1 MPLILRHLAHFFI
14 AWGGWGLLTLGT
26 LDSSFL
32 FFPLG
37 NDLLMVLLTTQHHQL
52 MPYYAAMATAG
63 SVMGCFLT
71 DVASRKAG
79 EAGLKGRVSQR
90 RLAYVQKQVT
100 QRGAIMLTV
109 ASVMPPPFP
118 FTVFVMA
125 AAALKYPRWRLL
137 GIIAAARCARFLIEG
152 WLAIEY
158 GRHLIRMSQSP
169 AFESVVLTLVAVC
182 IGGSVWSIVSW
193 IQRSRSSRGG
203 A

>member
-1 MPLILRHLAHFFI
+1 MHFILRHLAHFFI
-14 AWGGWGLLTLGT
+14 TMGGWGLLTLGT

-52 MPYYAAMATAG
+52 MLYYATMATAG

-79 EAGLKGRVSQR
+79 EAGMKGRVSPR

-100 QRGAIMLTV
+100 ERGAFMLAV

-125 AAALKYPRWRLL
+125 AAALKYPRGRLL
-137 GIIAAARCARFLIEG
+137 GIIAVARGARFLMEG

-169 AFESVVLTLVAVC
+169 AFEGVVLTLVVIC
-182 IGGSVWSIVSW
+182 IGGSVWSVVSW
-193 IQRSRSSRGG
+193 VQRSRSSRR
-203 A
+203 AA